1 VVVSQT
7 EPHVPPPLVYVGVV
21 DDNTFYRDWLG
32 QAGTLPAHHHVIA
45 RAADAQQLAA
55 VLTELPDGRCDVVL
69 LDLRIAPE
77 RGADPVYGGG
87 IGTAPAV
94 QGRAAVELLLR
105 VAQSAVAAGHLAR
118 VPAILVYT
126 QELAPRVHVA
136 CLLAGAAGVVH
147 KAEPLERLG
156 QAIDIVAAGGV
167 VVDERMATLI
177 ELLANQHRLDLTET
191 ESAVLA
197 LAGHGLTRRQI
208 AGRLD
213 CAESTVDK
221 HLRAIRDKFG
231 ADVHFTDLAD
241 AYGLR
246 DLAPPETISA
256 PVRRDRLRTLAR
268 RLSQGR

>member
-1 VVVSQT
+1 MSQT
-7 EPHVPPPLVYVGVV
+7 EPRVPPPLVYVGVA

-32 QAGTLPAHHHVIA
+32 QVGTLPAHHHVIA

-55 VLTELPDGRCDVVL
+55 ILTERPDGRCDVVL
-69 LDLRIAPE
+69 LDLRIAPA
-77 RGADPVYGGG
+77 RGADPAYGGG
-87 IGTAPAV
+87 LGAAPV
-94 QGRAAVELLLR
+94 QGRRAVELLVR
-105 VAQSAVAAGHLAR
+105 VAQAAVDAGHLER

-136 CLLAGAAGVVH
+136 CLIAGAAGVVH
-147 KAEPLERLG
+147 KADPLERLG
-156 QAIDIVAAGGV
+156 QAIDIVATGGM

-191 ESAVLA
+191 ESAILA
-197 LAGHGLTRRQI
+197 LSGHGLTRHQI
-208 AGRLD
+208 ARRLD

-231 ADVHFTDLAD
+231 DDVHFTDLAD
-241 AYGLR
+241 AFGLR
-246 DLAPPETISA
+246 DLSPPETISA

-268 RLSQGR
+268 RLTQRP